1 MVSLILV
8 LFGLIVLGCIL
19 LRWLKVE
26 IINEEVK
33 KYNEEL
39 TVQNAQIQEHNNILV
54 AENNKLNNR
63 KEDLLKAIENYT
75 QQYQIILED
84 RSQDYLKFNDKI
96 EEIKKQLEGYQSI
109 ARAAIS
115 ENQKQRQEKEQKEY
129 FRIQI
134 SDIDIQEIK
143 KIREIEPYLR
153 DATPLQKVIWKCY
166 YETPTGEM
174 IGRVVGPKEK
184 TGIYKITNLN
194 NGMIYIG
201 QAKAI
206 SKRFKEHIKKGIGA
220 EATSKNR
227 LYSAMLKEGVENFM
241 FEVLEECPVDELDF
255 HEAYWI
261 NYFQTNLS
269 GYHMT
274 AGNNK
279 GENK

>member
-1 MVSLILV
+1 MVSFILI

-75 QQYQIILED
+75 QQYQIVLED

-129 FRIQI
+129 FRI
-134 SDIDIQEIK
+134 
-143 KIREIEPYLR
+143 RMNHFR
-153 DATPLQKVIWKCY
+153 
-166 YETPTGEM
+166 
-174 IGRVVGPKEK
+174 
-184 TGIYKITNLN
+184 
-194 NGMIYIG
+194 
-201 QAKAI
+201 
-206 SKRFKEHIKKGIGA
+206 
-220 EATSKNR
+220 
-227 LYSAMLKEGVENFM
+227 
-241 FEVLEECPVDELDF
+241 
-255 HEAYWI
+255 
-261 NYFQTNLS
+261 S
-269 GYHMT
+269 G
-274 AGNNK
+274 
-279 GENK
+279 